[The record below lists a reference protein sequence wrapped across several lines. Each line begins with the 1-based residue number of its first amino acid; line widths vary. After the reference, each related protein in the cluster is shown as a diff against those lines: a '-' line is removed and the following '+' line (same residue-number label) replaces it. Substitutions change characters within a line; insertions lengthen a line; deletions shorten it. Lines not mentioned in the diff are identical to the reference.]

1 MLGFKPVLHDDI
13 PDLVALADEIWH
25 EYFPTVVSQEQ
36 TEYMINKFDK
46 EEVLAERI
54 EQRGRRYFFIVNGS
68 TTLGYFTMSPRSDAQ
83 VVKMYLKK
91 EFRGKGYGKK
101 TLKHIFKICK
111 EEGYSKVYL
120 AVEKKN
126 TAALE
131 AFKGR
136 GFTIDHSQITDMGN
150 GHTMDVYIMG
160 KPI

>member
-54 EQRGRRYFFIVNGS
+54 EQRGRHYFFIVNGS

-91 EFRGKGYGKK
+91 EFRGKGIGKK
-101 TLKHIFKICK
+101 VMKRICKICK
-111 EEGYSKVYL
+111 EEGYGKIYI
-120 AVEKKN
+120 AVDKKN
-126 TAALE
+126 TAAVA
-131 AFKGR
+131 AFR
-136 GFTIDHSQITDMGN
+136 TWGFEVAYSKTNDIGDYV
-150 GHTMDVYIMG
+150 MDVYVMV
-160 KPI
+160 KPL

>member
-46 EEVLAERI
+46 EEVLVERI
-54 EQRGRRYFFIVNGS
+54 EQRGRHYFFIVNGS

-91 EFRGKGYGKK
+91 EFRG
-101 TLKHIFKICK
+101 T
-111 EEGYSKVYL
+111 
-120 AVEKKN
+120 
-126 TAALE
+126 
-131 AFKGR
+131 
-136 GFTIDHSQITDMGN
+136 
-150 GHTMDVYIMG
+150 
-160 KPI
+160 